1 MYTKKLILLSFEP
14 GIVNIIKNV
23 SASESERVG
32 SDPVVFFGFEF
43 LTSGLGFLTFGYEF
57 LSLELGYMLFEFKF

>member
-32 SDPVVFFGFEF
+32 SDSVVFFGFEF
-43 LTSGLGFLTFGYEF
+43 LASGLGFLTFG
-57 LSLELGYMLFEFKF
+57 